1 MQNKALLLIIGLL
14 AGASGTAL
22 AASSSCAG
30 KSGNFTTALLEL
42 YTSEG
47 CSSCPPADQ
56 WLTGLR
62 SSGLTA
68 SQVVPLALH
77 VDYWN
82 DLGWEDP
89 FSQKRFTLRQYALAK
104 ISKQR
109 TVYTPQVILSGRD
122 LPRWRNSAETSIR
135 RINAKPPRAHVALQL
150 SRHANQVNVTADANA
165 KDPRGQAEMYV
176 ALYENNLT
184 GRIEAGENRGLTLR
198 HDYVVRRLLGPTP
211 LDKSGAAHDAPQIVL
226 DASWK
231 QDDLGVAVFVQ
242 DRDSGEILQALAL
255 PLCR

>member
-1 MQNKALLLIIGLL
+1 MRNKALLLVIGLL
-14 AGASGTAL
+14 AGTSGTAL
-22 AASSSCAG
+22 AAASCSG
-30 KSGNFTTALLEL
+30 KSGNSTTALLEL

-56 WLTGLR
+56 WLTGFR
-62 SSGLTA
+62 SSGLA
-68 SQVVPLALH
+68 ANQVVPLALH

-89 FSQKRFTLRQYALAK
+89 FSQKSFTQRQYALAK

-109 TVYTPQVILSGRD
+109 TVYTPQFILSGRD
-122 LPRWRNSAETSIR
+122 LPRWRNSTETSIR
-135 RINAKPPRAHVALQL
+135 RINATPPRAHVALQL

-165 KDPRGQAEMYV
+165 KDYRGQAEMYV
-176 ALYENNLT
+176 ALYENNLV
-184 GRIEAGENRGLTLR
+184 GRIESGENRGLTLR
-198 HDYVVRRLLGPTP
+198 HDYVVRRLIGPAL
-211 LDKSGAAHDAPQIVL
+211 LDKSGAAHDAQQIVL
-226 DASWK
+226 DETWK
-231 QDDLGVAVFVQ
+231 QDDLGVAAFVQ